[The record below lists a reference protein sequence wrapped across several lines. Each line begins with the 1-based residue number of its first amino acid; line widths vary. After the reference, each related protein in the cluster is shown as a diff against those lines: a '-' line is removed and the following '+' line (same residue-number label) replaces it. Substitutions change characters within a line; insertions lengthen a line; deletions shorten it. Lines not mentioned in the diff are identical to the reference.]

1 MDPRYISLSLSSTD
15 ENGRTNSFE
24 STFDGASASAEALG
38 EVFNSAAE
46 SIHELVYAAPIKS
59 QGTVDPA
66 RREPL
71 DFPEDHQSGLAAP
84 NTALREFP
92 APEPAPNTK
101 PELRT
106 VPGSWLAPNY
116 GVAHMTPGEV
126 QRLLEQRDRHNDG
139 LKLDKEKLIANLD
152 IARQERDKARDEI
165 AELDAKAMERLRLK
179 DAELSRIRNDLRIA
193 QEFRA
198 RADERSDGFGREG
211 EHLRGAIEGLQA
223 DLQIRRRNIEDLE
236 GQVAELRSLNGQQGT
251 EIHRLQETNREL
263 DLRLTNEVDRFD
275 ALARNEAGLKTRNDN
290 QSKTIQSMQE
300 RLNVFEAGA
309 PGVATLQLN
318 YEALRIEASQAAD
331 DHTRLQDERDI
342 ARKERDQ
349 KTSELKDLQAVHEDL
364 TEQFNDS
371 QKKLKEDFGK
381 ALADAVDAAKARIM
395 EEHPTNTWIMKI
407 TAGMHI
413 NEILKRVAPDA

>member
-24 STFDGASASAEALG
+24 STFDGASASAEALS

-46 SIHELVYAAPIKS
+46 SIHELVYVAPIKS
-59 QGTVDPA
+59 QGMADPTQIATVTLTAENVDPETVA
-66 RREPL
+66 IMT
-71 DFPEDHQSGLAAP
+71 GLAAP

-92 APEPAPNTK
+92 APEPAPK

-106 VPGSWLAPNY
+106 GLGSWLAPDY
-116 GVAHMTPGEV
+116 GVANMTPGEV
-126 QRLLEQRDRHNDG
+126 QRVLEKKDRD
-139 LKLDKEKLIANLD
+139 LE
-152 IARQERDKARDEI
+152 
-165 AELDAKAMERLRLK
+165 ELDAKAMERLRLK
-179 DAELSRIRNDLRIA
+179 DAELGRIR
-193 QEFRA
+193 E
-198 RADERSDGFGREG
+198 
-211 EHLRGAIEGLQA
+211 AIRGLQS
-223 DLQIRRRNIEDLE
+223 DLQIRRRNVEDLE
-236 GQVAELRSLNGQQGT
+236 GQVAGLRSLNGQQGT
-251 EIHRLQETNREL
+251 EIHRLQETNGLKDAELQELREAIIGL
-263 DLRLTNEVDRFD
+263 QEKNE
-275 ALARNEAGLKTRNDN
+275 GLKTRNDN

-300 RLNVFEAGA
+300 RLDVFEAGA
-309 PGVATLQLN
+309 PGVANLQLN
-318 YEALRIEASQAAD
+318 YEALRIEVSQAAD

-381 ALADAVDAAKARIM
+381 ALADAVDAAKSRIM

>member
-24 STFDGASASAEALG
+24 STFDGASASAEALS

-46 SIHELVYAAPIKS
+46 SIHELVYVAPIKS
-59 QGTVDPA
+59 QGMADPTQIATVTLTAENVDPETVA
-66 RREPL
+66 IMT
-71 DFPEDHQSGLAAP
+71 GLAAP

-179 DAELSRIRNDLRIA
+179 DAELDKLR
-193 QEFRA
+193 RA
-198 RADERSDGFGREG
+198 V
-211 EHLRGAIEGLQA
+211 EGLQ
-223 DLQIRRRNIEDLE
+223 R
-236 GQVAELRSLNGQQGT
+236 LN
-251 EIHRLQETNREL
+251 E
-263 DLRLTNEVDRFD
+263 
-275 ALARNEAGLKTRNDN
+275 GLKKRNDN
-290 QSKTIQSMQE
+290 QSEMIQSMQE
-300 RLNVFEAGA
+300 RLGVFEAGA
-309 PGVATLQLN
+309 PGVANLQLN
-318 YEALRIEASQAAD
+318 YEALRIEVSQAAD

-395 EEHPTNTWIMKI
+395 DDQQPDRWLVHKNDV
-407 TAGMHI
+407 
-413 NEILKRVAPDA
+413 NEIIDGILKRVAPDAIQ

>member
-24 STFDGASASAEALG
+24 STFDGASAPAEALS

-46 SIHELVYAAPIKS
+46 SIHELVYVAPIKS
-59 QGTVDPA
+59 QGMADPTQIATVTLTAENVDPETVA
-66 RREPL
+66 IMT
-71 DFPEDHQSGLAAP
+71 GLAAP

-106 VPGSWLAPNY
+106 GLGSWLAPNY
-116 GVAHMTPGEV
+116 GVANMTPGEV

-139 LKLDKEKLIANLD
+139 LKLDKEKLIDNLD
-152 IARQERDKARDEI
+152 IARQERDNLKRDLE
-165 AELDAKAMERLRLK
+165 EMDAKAMERLRLK
-179 DAELSRIRNDLRIA
+179 DAELGRIR
-193 QEFRA
+193 E
-198 RADERSDGFGREG
+198 
-211 EHLRGAIEGLQA
+211 AIRGLQS

-236 GQVAELRSLNGQQGT
+236 GQVAKLRSLNGQQGT
-251 EIHRLQETNREL
+251 EIHRLQETNGLKDAEL
-263 DLRLTNEVDRFD
+263 DKLRSAAEGLQRLNE
-275 ALARNEAGLKTRNDN
+275 GLKKRNDN
-290 QSKTIQSMQE
+290 QSEMIQSMQE
-300 RLNVFEAGA
+300 RLGVFEAGA
-309 PGVATLQLN
+309 PGVANLQLN
-318 YEALRIEASQAAD
+318 YEALRIEVSQAAD